1 MARPL
6 RIEFPGA
13 FHHVMN
19 RENTGMDIFRSKR
32 DREKLLGYVEKAL
45 ECYDKM
51 RR

>member
-19 RENTGMDIFRSKR
+19 RSMWLDLKIILKTVWTMVSGK
-32 DREKLLGYVEKAL
+32 GA
-45 ECYDKM
+45 C
-51 RR
+51 